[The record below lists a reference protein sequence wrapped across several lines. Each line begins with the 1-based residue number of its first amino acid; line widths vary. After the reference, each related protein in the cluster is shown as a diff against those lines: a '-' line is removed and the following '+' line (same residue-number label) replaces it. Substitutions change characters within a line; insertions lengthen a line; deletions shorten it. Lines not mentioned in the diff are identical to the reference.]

1 MRFLSS
7 RNKSINK
14 SLSESI
20 KLGLAN
26 DGGLFIPEYFP
37 KIDLD
42 KIKTDIKY
50 TEFAITILKGFFE
63 GDPLYENLRDICH
76 NAFTFP
82 VPLQKINSDTFILD
96 LCNGPT
102 LSFKDFGARF
112 LAECLSNMPRQDK
125 STIMVATSGDTGSAV
140 ASAFYKKKNTNI
152 IILYPKGKIS
162 KKQEHQIACWDS
174 NILSLAVNGTFDDCQ
189 KMVKDA
195 FQDPW
200 WQNEMSISSANSI
213 NIGRLLP
220 QIIYYAFT
228 SFQYYSLSKEKP
240 GFVIPTGNLGNA
252 TAAYWAKEMGFP
264 IREIVLATNENKVI
278 GDFLLTGEYIPQQ
291 SKSTLANAMDVGNPS
306 NFERLFHL
314 FPSYDLFKQNVNSV
328 SVSDPI
334 IKETIQNAYQNNK
347 IIICPHTA
355 TAFYVRKQL
364 NSKSW
369 IVVSTAN
376 PCKFDDII
384 EPLINNKVP
393 MASQLKEIFDKP
405 LKINAIEPSLN
416 GIKKMLQNN
425 KKFQ

>member
-1 MRFLSS
+1 MRFVSS
-7 RNKSINK
+7 RNININK

-37 KIDLD
+37 KINLNE
-42 KIKTDIKY
+42 ISSEIKY
-50 TEFAITILKGFFE
+50 NEFAIKILKEFFK
-63 GDPLYENLRDICH
+63 GDPLYENLTEICN

-82 VPLQKINSDTFILD
+82 VPLQEICKNTFILD
-96 LCNGPT
+96 LCRGPT

-112 LAECLSNMPRQDK
+112 LAECLSNMPLQNK

-140 ASAFYKKKNTNI
+140 ANAFYLKKNTNV

-162 KKQEHQIACWDS
+162 KKQEHQIACWDK
-174 NILSLAVNGTFDDCQ
+174 NIFAFAVNGTFDDCQ
-189 KMVKDA
+189 KMVKNA
-195 FQDPW
+195 FNDPW

-220 QIIYYAFT
+220 QIVYYAYT
-228 SFQYYSLSKEKP
+228 SHQYYLRYNEKP

-264 IREIVLATNENKVI
+264 IREIFLATNENKVI
-278 GDFLLTGEYIPQQ
+278 GDYLLTGEYIPKQ
-291 SKSTLANAMDVGNPS
+291 SKLTLANAMDVGNPS

-314 FPSYDLFKQNVNSV
+314 FPSYDLFKQNVNSR
-328 SVSDPI
+328 SVSDSI
-334 IKETIQNAYQNNK
+334 IKETIQEVYQNYQ

-355 TAFYVRKQL
+355 TGFYARKQL
-364 NSKSW
+364 NNNSW

-376 PCKFDDII
+376 PCKFDEII
-384 EPLINNKVP
+384 EPLIHKKVP
-393 MASQLKEIFDKP
+393 IEQQLKDILDKP
-405 LKINAIEPSLN
+405 LKINEIDASLIE
-416 GIKKMLQNN
+416 IKKSIQNHIQ
-425 KKFQ
+425 F